1 MTTARRIAQEM
12 GVELG
17 GAVGYHV
24 RYDRCTS
31 SSTVIKVR
39 RPLHVSASSLSFLYS
54 NCYIKVVTDGILLRE
69 MQSDFLLTKYRY
81 VTCGIHLSQA
91 AFYIFTALWL

>member
-39 RPLHVSASSLSFLYS
+39 TRWWCLMGSSYLPCGGCSNSTPLQ
-54 NCYIKVVTDGILLRE
+54 VVTDGILLRE
-69 MQSDFLLTKYRY
+69 MQSDFLLTKYRR
-81 VTCGIHLSQA
+81 VSLSRRA
-91 AFYIFTALWL
+91 

>member
-24 RYDRCTS
+24 RHDRCTS
-31 SSTVIKVR
+31 SSTVIKVMP
-39 RPLHVSASSLSFLYS
+39 PLHVSASSLHSLYS
-54 NCYIKVVTDGILLRE
+54 NCCVKVVTDGILLRE

-81 VTCGIHLSQA
+81 VTRDSHL
-91 AFYIFTALWL
+91 F

>member
-12 GVELG
+12 GVQLG

-39 RPLHVSASSLSFLYS
+39 APSCCSMLVCRVCVTPP
-54 NCYIKVVTDGILLRE
+54 KVVTDGILLRE
-69 MQSDFLLTKYRY
+69 MQSDFLLTKYRH
-81 VTCGIHLSQA
+81 VPCMCHAT
-91 AFYIFTALWL
+91 LWRATLLTRF